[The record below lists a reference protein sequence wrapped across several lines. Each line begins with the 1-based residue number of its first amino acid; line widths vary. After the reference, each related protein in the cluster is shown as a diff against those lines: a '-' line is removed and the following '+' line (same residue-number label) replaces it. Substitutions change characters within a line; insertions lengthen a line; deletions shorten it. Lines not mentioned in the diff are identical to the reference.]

1 MRAQSTMAL
10 CPASL
15 FWLGISFPTTPSQ
28 LGRIQST
35 DTNFGN
41 SYNEE
46 KKAFLFGMAHS
57 RAGQGRAGRARLG
70 SVPGSHPERVTNAQ
84 RCLGNRWDKHCCLQV
99 LLQNSMAQ
107 PSVRNKKALK
117 EKQ

>member
-15 FWLGISFPTTPSQ
+15 FWLGVSFPTTPSQ
-28 LGRIQST
+28 LGCIQST

-57 RAGQGRAGRARLG
+57 RAGQGRPSTAGLGPGVPSRAC
-70 SVPGSHPERVTNAQ
+70 H
-84 RCLGNRWDKHCCLQV
+84 
-99 LLQNSMAQ
+99 
-107 PSVRNKKALK
+107 
-117 EKQ
+117 